1 MSRYDDM
8 KALADKGM
16 SRSQIAKELKTTK
29 NVVIGV
35 LGRGPIQSLKLT
47 KIRKG
52 VTRWIAPKNELKLV
66 FQQEAHNKEP
76 APITLPVVRWM
87 ETVHD

>member
-52 VTRWIAPKNELKLV
+52 VTRWIAPKNEPKLV
-66 FQQEAHNKEP
+66 LPQEAWNREV
-76 APITLPVVRWM
+76 APITLPIVRWLGRY
-87 ETVHD
+87 T

>member
-16 SRSQIAKELKTTK
+16 SRNQIGKELNVSK
-29 NVVIGV
+29 NVVTGV
-35 LGRGPIQSLKLT
+35 LGRGPIQQLKLT

-66 FQQEAHNKEP
+66 FQQEAHNREP
-76 APITLPVVRWM
+76 APITLPPVRWL
-87 ETVHD
+87 ETAHD